1 MRPRGC
7 EAGMGGECIDL
18 GDGEPSDIIGLEVDR
33 TAEAAV
39 DLDDDGRVRPVGRRI
54 EDVLAQ
60 EFRLPGDV
68 ADFLGRFSHGTFVGQ
83 LALVECT
90 SGARPRSSFVRHGRA
105 LLQHHSWFVLLADH
119 EDHAGRA
126 EDPPPDMAV
135 AAADEPISCSSFEH
149 SHTVTDLSLP
159 DQPVTDVAGS
169 GSIRGPIVLYDV
181 VTNNANDIENYDLI
195 IVGSGS
201 GNSIPE
207 YLADWKIALVERGTF
222 GGTCLNVGCIPSKMF
237 VVPADKAIEAR
248 NSAKLG
254 IDTQFNGADWG
265 AIRDRVFG
273 RIDPISDGGRDYRAS
288 GTPNVTLVEGT
299 AMFVGEKLL
308 DVEGR
313 LITAPNILVAAGAR
327 PVTPPIPGLVETGF
341 HTSDSIMRLDDLP
354 ERLGIIGGG
363 FIAVE
368 MGHVFSGLGSEVTL
382 FNRSNG
388 LLRGFDGEIAARFTE
403 VFGERVD
410 LRLGHVPTRV
420 ARRDDGRIA
429 ITVGGE
435 DTVVDELLVATGRE
449 PNSDLLDV
457 EAAGLECHHH
467 GTVKVDDTMAT
478 NVPGI
483 WAIGDVANSYQ
494 LKHVANA
501 EASVAF
507 WNIAHPDDIR
517 SQSYKAIPGAVF
529 SNPQVASVGMTEE
542 QATDAGLAISIGRR
556 DYAGTAYG
564 WALVDE
570 TSFAKVIVNTETG
583 LFVGA
588 HIIGPHSATLIQ
600 PIIQAM
606 ELDTPAAQVAR
617 AVLYIHPALTEV
629 VENAILD
636 ALVEPDLARVVPPAS
651 AADVDPTAPDAGMK
665 PGIARSA
672 TV

>member
-1 MRPRGC
+1 
-7 EAGMGGECIDL
+7 
-18 GDGEPSDIIGLEVDR
+18 
-33 TAEAAV
+33 
-39 DLDDDGRVRPVGRRI
+39 
-54 EDVLAQ
+54 
-60 EFRLPGDV
+60 
-68 ADFLGRFSHGTFVGQ
+68 
-83 LALVECT
+83 
-90 SGARPRSSFVRHGRA
+90 
-105 LLQHHSWFVLLADH
+105 
-119 EDHAGRA
+119 
-126 EDPPPDMAV
+126 MAV
-135 AAADEPISCSSFEH
+135 AAADESIAGSSFV
-149 SHTVTDLSLP
+149 HTNTVADRRSR
-159 DQPVTDVAGS
+159 DQPVDTAAGS
-169 GSIRGPIVLYDV
+169 GSIRHPIVLYV
-181 VTNNANDIENYDLI
+181 LVNENATDIERYDLI

-207 YLADWKIALVERGTF
+207 YLADWKIALVERGMF

-237 VVPADKAIEAR
+237 VLPADRAVDAR
-248 NSAKLG
+248 NSEKLG
-254 IDTQFNGADWG
+254 IDTRFNGADWG

-273 RIDPISDGGRDYRAS
+273 RIDPIADGGRDYRAT
-288 GTPNVTLVEGT
+288 GTPNVTLIEGT
-299 AMFVGEKLL
+299 ALFVGEKLL

-313 LITAPNILVAAGAR
+313 TITAPNILVAAGAR

-388 LLRGFDGEIAARFTE
+388 LLRDFDREIAERFTA

-429 ITVGGE
+429 INAGG
-435 DTVVDELLVATGRE
+435 DVVVVDELLVATGRE

-467 GTVKVDDTMAT
+467 GTVVVDDTMAT
-478 NVPGI
+478 TVPGI

-494 LKHVANA
+494 LKHLANA

-517 SQSYKAIPGAVF
+517 SQSYKAVPSAVF
-529 SNPQVASVGMTEE
+529 SNPQVASVGLTEE
-542 QATDAGLAISIGRR
+542 QAIEAGLTISIGRR

-570 TSFAKVIVNTETG
+570 TSFAKVIVDTATG

-588 HIIGPHSATLIQ
+588 HIIGPQAATLIQ

-606 ELDTPAAQVAR
+606 ELDTPAAEVAR
-617 AVLYIHPALTEV
+617 SVFYIHPALTEV

-636 ALVEPDLARVVPPAS
+636 ALVEPDPERVVPPAS
-651 AADVDPTAPDAGMK
+651 ADDVDPTAPDAGME
-665 PGIARSA
+665 PGIVRSA
-672 TV
+672 RV